1 MIKKENQEKVKYFY
15 QALAK
20 VQPAAGKDIGLII
33 IKDENLADLVSLT
46 GNSNSTGVFE
56 LKEDT
61 YIEGFLEELV
71 EALKRSLLVFVRLH
85 RYLSPAVYNQ
95 LHSISN
101 SGRIHFFK
109 LKEEVLLDL
118 PKESQLI
125 LVSTD
130 KEIEGLNYKNIF
142 EVVGPVLRLE

>member
-1 MIKKENQEKVKYFY
+1 MIKKENQEKIKHFY

-33 IKDENLADLVSLT
+33 IKDESLADLVSLT
-46 GNSNSTGVFE
+46 GNSNSTEVFE

-71 EALKRSLLVFVRLH
+71 EALKKSLLVFVRLH
-85 RYLSPAVYNQ
+85 QYLNPAVYNQ
-95 LHSISN
+95 LHLISN

-109 LKEEVLLDL
+109 LKEEVL
-118 PKESQLI
+118 
-125 LVSTD
+125 T
-130 KEIEGLNYKNIF
+130 
-142 EVVGPVLRLE
+142 

>member
-1 MIKKENQEKVKYFY
+1 MIKKENQEKIKHFY

-33 IKDENLADLVSLT
+33 IKDESLADLVSLT
-46 GNSNSTGVFE
+46 GNSNSTEVFE

-71 EALKRSLLVFVRLH
+71 EALKKSLLVFVRLH
-85 RYLSPAVYNQ
+85 QYLNPAVYNQ
-95 LHSISN
+95 LHLISN

-118 PKESQLI
+118 PQESQLI

-130 KEIEGLNYKNIF
+130 EEIEGLNYKNIF